1 MNKEPWGENT
11 PWKNSTA
18 FFTYLRGCLR
28 KAWSRHP
35 TKLNVIKKQRKQI
48 TNPNPKGNKPT
59 VFGFTCELCEKDHVL
74 KDGQVDHINPA
85 GTLTK
90 TDDIQGFVERL
101 LYVREE
107 DLRLVCKGCNSAMVI
122 AEKQGISYEMA
133 IVEQKVISICKQ
145 PAKIIDTF
153 LAENGEVDYTKNPAS
168 RRDAVRRVLLSQQ
181 QEKDEDENVG

>member
-1 MNKEPWGENT
+1 MSNEPWGEGT

-48 TNPNPKGNKPT
+48 TNPNTKGNKPT
-59 VFGFTCELCEKDHVL
+59 VFGFTCELCEKDYVL

-85 GTLTK
+85 GSLTK
-90 TDDIQGFVERL
+90 TEDIQGFVERL

-107 DLRLVCKGCNSAMVI
+107 DLRLICKGCNSALVI
-122 AEKQGISYEMA
+122 ADKQGMSYTDA
-133 IVEQKVISICKQ
+133 ILEQKVIAICKGS
-145 PAKIIDTF
+145 AKLIDNF
-153 LAENGEVDYTKNPAS
+153 LADNGVTGYSKNPTS
-168 RRDAVRRVLLSQQ
+168 RRNAVREVLLK
-181 QEKDEDENVG
+181 QEKYNDQ